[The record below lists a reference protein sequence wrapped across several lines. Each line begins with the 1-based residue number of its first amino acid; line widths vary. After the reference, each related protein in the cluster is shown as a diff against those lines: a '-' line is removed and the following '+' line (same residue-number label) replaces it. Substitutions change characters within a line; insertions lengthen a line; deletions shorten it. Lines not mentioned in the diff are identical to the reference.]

1 MFLWHIFLPENQKG
15 ALNIVLTISKNKMD
29 PINIIIGLNIIAT
42 FGANIGA
49 AKKGIRDK
57 VGVFKDKPK
66 TYLQTLPMV
75 FSTLTLIVLIISL
88 FQIGTLE
95 YKTEYQ
101 TIRIIGLAFYLV
113 FSWIQIWATK
123 VLGDNYLQDIAIKKN
138 HELVT
143 AGPFKIVRHPQY
155 LSQFLM
161 DIGAAF
167 ATLSF
172 ILAPLAVILLPF
184 LIMRASLED
193 KLLEKHFGENFR
205 NFKKKTGMLIPF
217 IG

>member
-1 MFLWHIFLPENQKG
+1 
-15 ALNIVLTISKNKMD
+15 MD

-42 FGANIGA
+42 FGANVGA
-49 AKKGIRDK
+49 AKKGIKDK

-66 TYLQTLPMV
+66 TYLQTLPLIL
-75 FSTLTLIVLIISL
+75 STIALVVLIVSL

-101 TIRIIGLAFYLV
+101 TIRVIGLAFYIV
-113 FSWIQIWATK
+113 FSWVQIWSTK
-123 VLGDNYLQDIAIKKN
+123 TLGDNFSQDIAIKKE
-138 HELVT
+138 HHLVT
-143 AGPFKIVRHPQY
+143 NGPFKFIRHPQY

-161 DIGAAF
+161 DLGGAA

-172 ILAPLAVILLPF
+172 ILAPLALIQIPF
-184 LIMRASLED
+184 LFMRASMED

-205 NFKKKTGMLIPF
+205 SYKKKTGMIIPF